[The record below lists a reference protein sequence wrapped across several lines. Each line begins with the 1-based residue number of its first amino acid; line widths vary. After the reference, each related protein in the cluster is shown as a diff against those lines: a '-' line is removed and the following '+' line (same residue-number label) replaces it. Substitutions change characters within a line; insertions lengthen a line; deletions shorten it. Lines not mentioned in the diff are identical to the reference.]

1 MINNFENRM
10 SLALEIFDTLTME
23 DLRDMYI
30 HECNT
35 KWIGNTDAF
44 EEAAITMGRMIIC
57 ESDGCDAE
65 ATHDLNYVQ
74 YPSVCEKHSDG
85 GA

>member
-1 MINNFENRM
+1 MINNLENRM
-10 SLALEIFDTLTME
+10 SLAREIFDTLTMQ
-23 DLRDMYI
+23 DLCDMFI
-30 HECNT
+30 HERN
-35 KWIGNTDAF
+35 KEWIGDTDAF

-57 ESDGCDAE
+57 ESDGCDAV
-65 ATHDLNYVQ
+65 ATHDLDYVQ